1 MQIKINLKVFLFLLI
16 FLITRQIK
24 IYALLMCLALIHELG
39 HVMAGIILGFKPE
52 SISIIPTGFSV
63 KFKNDCK
70 NYNKKIKNGNML
82 ALGEVYFF
90 SSKYLEAISFFSE
103 ALKCPEGLGN
113 PLINLRM
120 GQCYYEL
127 GNYGS
132 AKGYLLKAYMVEGKE
147 IFEGEDDKYIKFV
160 AQIR

>member
-1 MQIKINLKVFLFLLI
+1 MEVYNGRAKIIRKDNIMQIKINLKVFLFLLI

-70 NYNKKIKNGNML
+70 KL
-82 ALGEVYFF
+82 
-90 SSKYLEAISFFSE
+90 
-103 ALKCPEGLGN
+103 
-113 PLINLRM
+113 
-120 GQCYYEL
+120 
-127 GNYGS
+127 
-132 AKGYLLKAYMVEGKE
+132 
-147 IFEGEDDKYIKFV
+147 
-160 AQIR
+160 

>member
-82 ALGEVYFF
+82 AL
-90 SSKYLEAISFFSE
+90 KKAIIAFAGPFV
-103 ALKCPEGLGN
+103 N
-113 PLINLRM
+113 LIIMLQDNSNFRDSRRV
-120 GQCYYEL
+120 
-127 GNYGS
+127 NRTID
-132 AKGYLLKAYMVEGKE
+132 
-147 IFEGEDDKYIKFV
+147 IFKFIDIYI
-160 AQIR
+160 

>member
-1 MQIKINLKVFLFLLI
+1 LAEKKYLEALDLI
-16 FLITRQIK
+16 P
-24 IYALLMCLALIHELG
+24 
-39 HVMAGIILGFKPE
+39 KPKTE
-52 SISIIPTGFSV
+52 WEASTWLYV
-63 KFKNDCK
+63 
-70 NYNKKIKNGNML
+70 